1 MNKTLHIVLAILL
14 LSSFTATAQI
24 VRGGKTK
31 STTKTEQTTKNN
43 GGRGEKKP
51 PKDNGSGTAGQ
62 EVVRGL
68 NQLNLTDPAMAWSFN
83 SNVFHIN
90 FYVQFASGKVGVAP
104 EQRAIV
110 ERVASYMKQN
120 PEAVCVIKGCSSPEG
135 SQEQAVLLAGN
146 RAASV
151 RDMLV
156 NKYGIKSNRI
166 QAINMGVSTIL
177 DELSWNRAAICEIY
191 NKSKTMKDRPQPYA
205 GRMYYFVQFDK
216 NTTNVKSDQEIF
228 LTRLT
233 MYMTSHP
240 AATCTIYGYANS
252 AEGAHLTNDRANSIK
267 NLLVNK
273 YDISSSRIIT
283 QGCGVSDM
291 FDKPSLNSYAICEIN
306 VK

>member
-1 MNKTLHIVLAILL
+1 MKKTLHIILAILL
-14 LSSFTATAQI
+14 LAGLTATAQI
-24 VRGGKTK
+24 QRGSKTK
-31 STTKTEQTTKNN
+31 KSTPKTEQTTKNN

-68 NQLNLTDPAMAWSFN
+68 NQLNLTDPAKAWSFN

-90 FYVQFASGKVGVAP
+90 FYVNFASGKVGVAP

-120 PEAVCVIKGCSSPEG
+120 PEAVCVVKGCSSPEG

-205 GRMYYFVQFDK
+205 GR
-216 NTTNVKSDQEIF
+216 NLPHST
-228 LTRLT
+228 
-233 MYMTSHP
+233 
-240 AATCTIYGYANS
+240 
-252 AEGAHLTNDRANSIK
+252 DRYK
-267 NLLVNK
+267 H
-273 YDISSSRIIT
+273 
-283 QGCGVSDM
+283 
-291 FDKPSLNSYAICEIN
+291 
-306 VK
+306 